1 MEIIELCI
9 GIIVVP
15 TIPQGVDLGHG
26 TGCLLDLAIG
36 VIAVAGD
43 LGSAAVD
50 QIRHVTLKIGN
61 VVIGLRA
68 GHAVGVGQRIGG
80 SLGVVGKV
88 QNLCCDSSVHGS
100 CGNRLPQK
108 PSAGV
113 DIAVL
118 LRDGRFQNTFTAAA
132 GAAGGFSIVFP

>member
-1 MEIIELCI
+1 MELCI

-15 TIPQGVDLGHG
+15 TVSQGVDLGHG

-61 VVIGLRA
+61 VVIGHRA
-68 GHAVGVGQRIGG
+68 GRTVGVGQGVGG

-88 QNLCCDSSVHGS
+88 QNLCCDSSVCSS
-100 CGNRLPQK
+100 CGNRLPQQF
-108 PSAGV
+108 STGV
-113 DIAVL
+113 V
-118 LRDGRFQNTFTAAA
+118 
-132 GAAGGFSIVFP
+132 